1 MKTITHREMRNNSA
15 DVLRRVAAGESFQ
28 ITNNGRVT
36 AVLSPVERP
45 LLDELIER
53 NQARPALKPLSSLCK
68 ITPKDY
74 PISSRELLDES
85 RGRW

>member
-28 ITNNGRVT
+28 ISNNGRVT

-53 NQARPALKPLSSLCK
+53 NHARPALKPLSSLRE

-74 PISSRELLDES
+74 AISSRELLDES